1 MSAET
6 KKEGTMLFLRDR
18 KRDTKRQ
25 GAQEGIDLLWKG
37 LIGMQPTAS
46 LETATRSTKAEETIV
61 KPTTTS

>member
-25 GAQEGIDLLWKG
+25 GAQEGIDLL
-37 LIGMQPTAS
+37 
-46 LETATRSTKAEETIV
+46 
-61 KPTTTS
+61 